1 MTLKKRVSAFPKKKI
16 DQKTVQP
23 EIKCCC
29 GTVILLVPNVKVMSQ
44 AIESHAAIHKQK
56 IKDPKEA
63 EAEAERVRD
72 DLISQILE
80 KASKS

>member
-1 MTLKKRVSAFPKKKI
+1 MSAFPEKKI
-16 DQKTVQP
+16 NQKFEQP

-29 GTVILLVPNVKVMSQ
+29 GTVIWLVPNVKVMSQ
-44 AIESHAAIHKQK
+44 AIESHAAKHKQK

-72 DLISQILE
+72 YLITQILE

>member
-1 MTLKKRVSAFPKKKI
+1 MSAFPEKKI
-16 DQKTVQP
+16 DEKALQP

-29 GTVILLVPNVKVMSQ
+29 GTVILIVPNVKVMSQ
-44 AIESHAAIHKQK
+44 AIESHAAKHKQK

-72 DLISQILE
+72 DLITQILQ